1 MRIFY
6 KFFCTKSSKITLELL
21 RNSSTIFRSNHQRC
35 FIQKVVFEKFA
46 IFTGKQLWW
55 SLFLKKN
62 ADLWVCNFIKNR
74 LKRKCFPVKFAK
86 FLRTPFL
93 QNTSVA
99 KTNQKKQRY
108 SEKRYTLWMFLLK
121 HNEAKKWKEL

>member
-1 MRIFY
+1 MRISY
-6 KFFCTKSSKITLELL
+6 KFFCTKSSKITLEFL
-21 RNSSTIFRSNHQRC
+21 RNSSTIFRSSHQRC
-35 FIQKVVFEKFA
+35 FIQTVVFKKFA

-55 SLFLKKN
+55 SLFFRKN
-62 ADLWVCNFIKNR
+62 PDLWVCNFIKNR

-99 KTNQKKQRY
+99 KTNQKKQRDILR
-108 SEKRYTLWMFLLK
+108 KDTLWIFLLK
-121 HNEAKKWKEL
+121 HNDAKK